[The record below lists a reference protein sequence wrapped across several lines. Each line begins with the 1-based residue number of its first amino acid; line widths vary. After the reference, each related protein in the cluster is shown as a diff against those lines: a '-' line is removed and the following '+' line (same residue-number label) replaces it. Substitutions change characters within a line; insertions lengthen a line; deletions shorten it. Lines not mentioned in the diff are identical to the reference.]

1 MKLITLFLT
10 AILAFLNASAQ
21 PPKAAEANISLKN
34 IDSSTVELVINLTP
48 ADGFHIYSFIPT
60 AEKGGPRP
68 FEINITETPGAQPVG
83 KPASSIAPTSE
94 VDPSFGMKV
103 NFWDKSVVIK
113 QRFKLTDSNA
123 TSLKGYI
130 RFQGCNGDICT
141 PPRKQAFNLTI
152 PAK

>member
-1 MKLITLFLT
+1 MKVITLFLT
-10 AILAFLNASAQ
+10 AILAFINASAQ
-21 PPKAAEANISLKN
+21 PPKAAEANISLKK

-48 ADGFHIYSFIPT
+48 AEGFHIYSFIPT

-68 FEINITETPGAQPVG
+68 FEINTAETPSAQTVG
-83 KPASSIAPTSE
+83 KPTSSVAPTSE

-103 NFWDKSVVIK
+103 NFWDKPVVIK
-113 QRFKLTDSNA
+113 QRFKLNDANTTA
-123 TSLKGYI
+123 LKGYI
-130 RFQGCNGDICT
+130 RFQGCNGDLCT